1 MQSKAEAKEWNPF
14 FVLYQALKVLLK
26 ASKKFERS
34 IKMVINKR
42 YVNGSYDCIFTTNE
56 KWQKDISDIHKRKD
70 SLENVGN
77 NEVHLWIWSFWGV
90 EVTDKL
96 PA

>member
-1 MQSKAEAKEWNPF
+1 
-14 FVLYQALKVLLK
+14 
-26 ASKKFERS
+26 
-34 IKMVINKR
+34 MVINKR

-77 NEVHLWIWSFWGV
+77 NEVHL
-90 EVTDKL
+90 
-96 PA
+96 